1 MNPYVEI
8 LRPGN
13 AIMALIAVVLMAIIG
28 KTYSIGII
36 LGAVSVFIA
45 TGAGNTIN
53 DYCDSEID
61 KINKPERPIPSG
73 RITLKNALYYS
84 LILFVIA
91 TIIGFFISFENGV
104 TVIIC
109 SILMILYAYDFK
121 QRCLIGNICVALL
134 TGLTF
139 VYGALIT
146 GDVYLGIFLGLFAFL
161 MTLSREIIKDTE
173 DIEGDKKENA
183 NTLPIKYGAKNAVMI
198 AVILNIL
205 TCLLSPILYI
215 YNVFSIVYLLIV
227 LVADI
232 IFIYSA
238 ILALKDQSKENLH
251 KVSKLMKI
259 AMLIAFVSFAIGS
272 II

>member
-104 TVIIC
+104 TVILC

-134 TGLTF
+134 TG
-139 VYGALIT
+139 
-146 GDVYLGIFLGLFAFL
+146 
-161 MTLSREIIKDTE
+161 
-173 DIEGDKKENA
+173 
-183 NTLPIKYGAKNAVMI
+183 
-198 AVILNIL
+198 
-205 TCLLSPILYI
+205 
-215 YNVFSIVYLLIV
+215 
-227 LVADI
+227 
-232 IFIYSA
+232 
-238 ILALKDQSKENLH
+238 
-251 KVSKLMKI
+251 
-259 AMLIAFVSFAIGS
+259 
-272 II
+272 